1 MSDNA
6 GYTFLVSQEPNT
18 DPILMLY
25 DEDKMMLKQI
35 DVLTMASQV
44 EEAEGKTE
52 NSGNDSEI
60 IFEMS
65 DENDKDNAL
74 NAVTL
79 PEEYTQKLL

>member
-1 MSDNA
+1 
-6 GYTFLVSQEPNT
+6 
-18 DPILMLY
+18 MLY
-25 DEDKMMLKQI
+25 DMDKEMLKQI

-52 NSGNDSEI
+52 NSGDDSEMSDK
-60 IFEMS
+60 MS